1 MKNLESKIDEAFQET
16 FLFPREK
23 AVTNFLVKVLNSTD
37 SFREDDRKIE
47 VIGLYYYA
55 ASPLSFLFA
64 MPNYVYYLPDKTVH
78 IAELHL
84 KEHGFEDYTLADLQD
99 LCKKVLDENDIQ
111 YIGRL
116 NADNRL
122 DTSGY
127 WENQSGLE
135 HEFLR
140 QCWKNAKEETRSKVL
155 GFLEA
160 SDSSCAVYDLEN
172 GYYLPFEVD
181 LDEYLQ
187 AQGFRFEKE
196 E

>member
-1 MKNLESKIDEAFQET
+1 MKNLEAKMNEAFQET
-16 FLFPREK
+16 ILFPREK
-23 AVTNFLVKVLNSTD
+23 TVTDFLVKVLNSTD
-37 SFREDDRKIE
+37 TFRDDDLKVE

-64 MPNYVYYLPDKTVH
+64 MPNYAYYAPDKTVH

-84 KEHGFEDYTLADLQD
+84 KEHGFKDYTQADLQE
-99 LCKKVLDENDIQ
+99 LCKKMLEENDFS
-111 YIGRL
+111 
-116 NADNRL
+116 DNSRIDRNSL
-122 DTSGY
+122 PDLSGY

-140 QCWKNAKEETRSKVL
+140 QCWKKAKEQTRSKVL

-160 SDSSCAVYDLEN
+160 SDSSSAVYDLEN

>member
-1 MKNLESKIDEAFQET
+1 MNLESKIDEAFQENI
-16 FLFPREK
+16 LFPREK
-23 AVTNFLVKVLNSTD
+23 TVTDFLVKVLNSTD
-37 SFREDDRKIE
+37 TFREDGRKID

-55 ASPLSFLFA
+55 ESPLSFLFA
-64 MPNYVYYLPDKTVH
+64 MPNYAYYAPDKTVH

-84 KEHGFEDYTLADLQD
+84 REHGFEDYTFIDLQE
-99 LCKKVLDENDIQ
+99 LCRKVLDENDINYTGHLTEGNQ
-111 YIGRL
+111 
-116 NADNRL
+116 L
-122 DTSGY
+122 DTAGY

-140 QCWKNAKEETRSKVL
+140 QCWKNAKEKTRSKVL

-160 SDSSCAVYDLEN
+160 SDSSSLVYDLDN

-196 E
+196 V

>member
-1 MKNLESKIDEAFQET
+1 MDEAFQENI
-16 FLFPREK
+16 LFPREQT
-23 AVTNFLVKVLNSTD
+23 VIDFLVSVLNNPEK
-37 SFREDDRKIE
+37 FRGDGRKIE

-64 MPNYVYYLPDKTVH
+64 MPNYAYYTPDKTVH

-84 KEHGFEDYTLADLQD
+84 KEHGFEDYNYIDLQE
-99 LCKKVLDENDIQ
+99 LCKNVLDAHDFS
-111 YIGRL
+111 YDSRM
-116 NADNRL
+116 NRNSL
-122 DTSGY
+122 PDLSSY

-140 QCWKNAKEETRSKVL
+140 QCWKKAKEQTRSKIL

-160 SDSSCAVYDLEN
+160 SDSSSLVYDLDN
-172 GYYLPFEVD
+172 GYDLPFEVD

-196 E
+196 N